1 MASESL
7 DIYGV
12 VNPDTIAATICNTY
26 EVYKSARSTW
36 EQSAKETRDYLYATD
51 INTTGNMDN
60 PFSNRT
66 TVPKLMQIAQNLH
79 ANYFEHLFSNP
90 NYINWEGGDRS
101 AASMAKRT
109 TIEGYVRT
117 KSRQQN
123 LPMVFSAM
131 LWDWIIYGNCFAR
144 LVYVNESKD
153 DETTGER
160 IPGYVGPKLI
170 RVSPHDVVFNPAAS
184 SFDRSPKILRNL
196 YSVGDIA
203 RMADERQEEGW
214 NREILSKIQR
224 NREYV
229 TENSKRINRAEMDK
243 TQGLVADG
251 FSDIINYYGSDLVEV
266 LEYFGDFYDGQE
278 KKFYKDHHIVVVD
291 RCYMISSK
299 PIRSWSGTSYL
310 YHDGWAHRPDN
321 LYGMGPL
328 DSLVGMQ
335 YKIDKLENLRADIFD
350 HIAHPATV
358 EVGTVEFFG
367 VRGAPGGRYVVEE
380 GGEVQYLHPDT
391 TSLQAD
397 LQIQQTM
404 NDMELLAGSPR
415 EAMGFRTP
423 GEKTAFEMQILDNG
437 ANRLFRHKVR
447 QFEVNVVEKVLN
459 DFLEMAR
466 RNLNGSD
473 LVRTMDTTFGVEQ
486 FLQITKEDLTAS
498 GKLYARG
505 AQSFIA
511 NANMLQNLQTIFSTP
526 VMQFLAPHISKTK
539 LAHVVEE
546 LLGIEEYQLVKDNVG
561 VMEDLETQRLV
572 QTGQQ
577 MLDEE
582 AITDPRS
589 AVDDQIGESEAVG
602 QVGGIPPEQ
611 AIG

>member
-1 MASESL
+1 MAANSI
-7 DIYGV
+7 DVYGV
-12 VNPDTIAATICNTY
+12 VEPETLAATISNMY
-26 EVYKSARSTW
+26 ELYKTSRATW
-36 EQSAKETRDYLYATD
+36 ETAVKEVRDYLYATD
-51 INTTGNMDN
+51 TNTTGNITN
-60 PFSNRT
+60 PFHNRT

-79 ANYFEHLFSNP
+79 ANYYEHLFSSP
-90 NYINWEGGDRS
+90 DYINWEAADRS
-101 AASMAKRT
+101 SGMFAKKNS
-109 TIEGYVRT
+109 IQAYIRT
-117 KSRQQN
+117 KARQQN
-123 LPMVFSAM
+123 LPLIFSQL

-144 LVYVNESKD
+144 LIYVDESKL
-153 DETTGER
+153 DEQTGER
-160 IPGYVGPKLI
+160 IPGYVGPKLTRI
-170 RVSPHDVVFNPAAS
+170 SPHDMVFNPAAN
-184 SFDRSPKILRNL
+184 SFERAPKIIRKL

-203 RMADERQEEGW
+203 RMVEENREEGW
-214 NREILSKIQR
+214 TKELLNRIEG

-229 TENSKRINRAEMDK
+229 TENSKRINRSEIDK

-251 FSDIINYYGSDLVEV
+251 FSDIINYYNSDLVEV
-266 LEYFGDFYDGQE
+266 LEFFGDLYDGE
-278 KKFYKDHHIVVVD
+278 AKKLYKDHHIVIID
-291 RCYMISSK
+291 RSYVISKK
-299 PIRSWSGTSYL
+299 PVASWSGASYI
-310 YHDGWAHRPDN
+310 YHDGWAQRPDN

-350 HIAHPATV
+350 QIAHPTAV

-380 GGEVQYLHPDT
+380 GGQVSYLAPDT
-391 TSLQAD
+391 TALQAD

-404 NDMELLAGSPR
+404 TDMELLAGSPR

-447 QFEVNVVEKVLN
+447 QFEVNIVEKVLN
-459 DFLEMAR
+459 DMLEMAR
-466 RNLNGSD
+466 RNLNGVD
-473 LVRTMDTTFGVEQ
+473 IVRTMDSTFGVEQ

-511 NANMLQNLQTIFSTP
+511 KANMLQNLQTVFSSP
-526 VMQFLAPHISKTK
+526 VTQFIAPHISKST
-539 LAHVVEE
+539 LASVVEE
-546 LLGIEEYQLVKDNVG
+546 LLGIEKYQLVKENVG
-561 VMEDLETQRLV
+561 VMEDIETQRLV

-589 AVDDQIGESEAVG
+589 AVDAQIGEDQTAGPVPG
-602 QVGGIPPEQ
+602 VP
-611 AIG
+611 A